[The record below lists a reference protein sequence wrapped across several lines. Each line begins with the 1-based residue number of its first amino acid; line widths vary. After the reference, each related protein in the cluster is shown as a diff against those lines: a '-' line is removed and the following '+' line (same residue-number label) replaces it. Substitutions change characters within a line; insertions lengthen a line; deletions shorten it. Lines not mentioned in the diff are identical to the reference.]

1 MTQNDFLGKKPSAVL
16 KATDAFCLVLCF
28 VLCFFLFL
36 FFFISAIDT
45 RSVSGLADG
54 EGCTYYSHVLFEYS
68 VCTFVRFCDVVSLA
82 DKEIVKTKHSFK
94 NTFICYV
101 PGVTSVR
108 KKDDQLCRL

>member
-1 MTQNDFLGKKPSAVL
+1 M
-16 KATDAFCLVLCF
+16 
-28 VLCFFLFL
+28 
-36 FFFISAIDT
+36 
-45 RSVSGLADG
+45 ADG

-68 VCTFVRFCDVVSLA
+68 VCTFVRFRDVVSLA

-108 KKDDQLCRL
+108 KNDDQLCRL